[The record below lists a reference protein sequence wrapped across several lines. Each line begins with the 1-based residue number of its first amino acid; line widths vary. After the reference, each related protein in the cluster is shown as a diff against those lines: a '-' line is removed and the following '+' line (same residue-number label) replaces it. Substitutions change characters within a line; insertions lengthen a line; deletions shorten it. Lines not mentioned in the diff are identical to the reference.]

1 MQKLVSET
9 ERMTGIRLT
18 DSQISSLKAYEALL
32 VEWNEKFN
40 LTAIR
45 EVEQIRTKHF
55 LDSMTCFLA
64 FGEQKPGSLVDVG
77 TGAGFPGIVLK
88 ILLPKMRLT
97 LVESVGKKA
106 GFCEHVVETLKLD
119 QVTVVRARAEEVGS
133 DPAHRE
139 RYDWAVA
146 RAVAQLPIL
155 SEYLL
160 PLVKLGGKMLAQKGE
175 TGPAE
180 AQRAERAIKI
190 LGGHL
195 RQLTPLNLPG
205 VVEDRYLIV
214 VDKVAATPQDFPRRV
229 GIPSKSPLE

>member
-1 MQKLVSET
+1 MQKLVT
-9 ERMTGIRLT
+9 EIERIVGVRLNDT
-18 DSQISSLKAYEALL
+18 QISALKTYETLL

-45 EVEQIRTKHF
+45 ERDQIRTKHF
-55 LDSMTCFLA
+55 LDSLTCLIA
-64 FGEQKPGSLVDVG
+64 FGDQKPSSLIDVG

-88 ILLPKMRLT
+88 IMLPKMKLT
-97 LVESVGKKA
+97 LVESVGKKV
-106 GFCEHVVETLKLD
+106 GFCEHVVQELKLE
-119 QVTVVRARAEEVGS
+119 QVTVLKMRAEEIGN
-133 DPAHRE
+133 DPQHRE

-155 SEYLL
+155 AEYLL

-214 VDKVAATPQDFPRRV
+214 VDKVAATPHDFPRRI
-229 GIPSKSPLE
+229 GIPSKTPLE